1 MKVKIKKQKKNFQ
14 PIKME
19 VVFES
24 QEEINDL
31 YNRVNILDDIIRT
44 QITRDF
50 KENGEKNSLEIYE
63 QLKKLI

>member
-31 YNRVNILDDIIRT
+31 YNRVNINHDIKTIR
-44 QITRDF
+44 
-50 KENGEKNSLEIYE
+50 GSWEIYE

>member
-31 YNRVNILDDIIRT
+31 YNRVNINDDIIRT
-44 QITRDF
+44 QITRGF

>member
-1 MKVKIKKQKKNFQ
+1 MKVKIIEQKKNFQ

-31 YNRVNILDDIIRT
+31 YNRVNINHDIKTIR
-44 QITRDF
+44 
-50 KENGEKNSLEIYE
+50 NSWEIYE

>member
-31 YNRVNILDDIIRT
+31 YNRVNINNDIIRT
-44 QITRDF
+44 EITRGF
-50 KENGEKNSLEIYE
+50 KENGEKNSWEIYE
-63 QLKKLI
+63 QLTKLI

>member
-1 MKVKIKKQKKNFQ
+1 MKVKVKKQKKEFN

-19 VVFES
+19 IVFES

-31 YNRVNILDDIIRT
+31 YNRVNIDANIIRT
-44 QITRDF
+44 GTIRGF
-50 KENGEKNSLEIYE
+50 KENGDESSWEIYE

>member
-1 MKVKIKKQKKNFQ
+1 MKVKVKKQKKEFP

-19 VVFES
+19 IVFES

-31 YNRVNILDDIIRT
+31 YNRVNAHSPTVSQEIGKVL
-44 QITRDF
+44 
-50 KENGEKNSLEIYE
+50 ENGDADSWEIYE